1 MSLPPSSLGH
11 AMTGEESSQPTQY
24 LVARVRD
31 AFAHDE
37 RVAALDINVRIVG
50 DAAFLTG
57 TVTTPERR
65 DACERVARE
74 VLPEHDIHNQLVLL
88 DQHAPSAAED
98 VR

>member
-1 MSLPPSSLGH
+1 
-11 AMTGEESSQPTQY
+11 MTHDEAPQPTPY

-50 DAAFLTG
+50 GSAFLTG
-57 TVTTPERR
+57 TVTTSERR

-74 VLPEHDIHNQLVLL
+74 VLPGHTIHNQLVLL
-88 DQHAPSAAED
+88 DQHAPSAPEE

>member
-1 MSLPPSSLGH
+1 
-11 AMTGEESSQPTQY
+11 MTGDESAQPTPY

-50 DAAFLTG
+50 GAAFLTG

-65 DACERVARE
+65 DACECVARE
-74 VLPEHDIHNQLVLL
+74 VLPDHEIHNQLVLL
-88 DQHAPSAAED
+88 DQQAPSAAED

>member
-1 MSLPPSSLGH
+1 
-11 AMTGEESSQPTQY
+11 MTGEEAAPPTPY

-50 DAAFLTG
+50 NSAFLTG

-65 DACERVARE
+65 DACERVAHE
-74 VLPEHDIHNQLVLL
+74 VLPAHEIHNQIVVLE
-88 DQHAPSAAED
+88 QHPPSAAEH

>member
-1 MSLPPSSLGH
+1 MP
-11 AMTGEESSQPTQY
+11 AEESTPPTAY
-24 LVARVRD
+24 LVARLRD

-65 DACERVARE
+65 DACARVARE
-74 VLPEHDIHNQLVLL
+74 VLPGHVIHNQIVLL
-88 DQHAPSAAED
+88 EQRAPSAAED